1 MRTSLP
7 LNNVD
12 DIPLL
17 TAVRSDSK
25 RQAKN
30 FYFAAFVTMPSTSR
44 SPLLVRAA
52 TYAVLRALKFVRH
65 TILRA
70 KVATRNMRY
79 RIRETR
85 FGDALWKTLT
95 FARNPKEIVRRRRL
109 AAERTAT
116 TPATMDSATGY
127 TRLPADHSPESVAV
141 LAACQRLF
149 ESKVTR
155 GAYGAV
161 VFLQW
166 ATVHNQCGFVG
177 CDIAWVVFSNGGRA
191 VLGT

>member
-1 MRTSLP
+1 MYELLFEAIRTSGQR
-7 LNNVD
+7 
-12 DIPLL
+12 LL
-17 TAVRSDSK
+17 L
-25 RQAKN
+25 
-30 FYFAAFVTMPSTSR
+30 AAFTHMPSTSR
-44 SPLLVRAA
+44 SPLIVRAA

-85 FGDALWKTLT
+85 FGNALWKTLT

-155 GAYGAV
+155 VDYVAA
-161 VFLQW
+161 
-166 ATVHNQCGFVG
+166 
-177 CDIAWVVFSNGGRA
+177 
-191 VLGT
+191 